1 MKILLVEDNTDL
13 SETVV
18 NYLRQ
23 EGYICEAAPDY
34 KKADE
39 KIAIYEYDIIVL
51 DITLPDGSGLDLL
64 KRLKQN
70 HSEAG
75 VLIVSA
81 KNALDDKLEGLH
93 LGADDYLTKPFHLA
107 ELNARVQ
114 SLMRRKRF
122 NGSNEIILDDI
133 RVNTTTNQVFVKNE
147 EATLTRKEYELLL
160 YFISNRNRILNKESI
175 AEHLWGD
182 NIDMA
187 DSFDFI
193 YTHIK
198 NLRKKVLTKGS
209 SNNIKS
215 VYGMGYQFI
224 SG

>member
-1 MKILLVEDNTDL
+1 MKILLVEDNPDL

-18 NYLRQ
+18 HYLRQ
-23 EGYICEAAPDY
+23 EGYICESAPDY
-34 KKADE
+34 KTADD
-39 KIAIYEYDIIVL
+39 KIGVYHYDIIVL
-51 DITLPDGSGLDLL
+51 DITLPDGNGLELL
-64 KRLKQN
+64 KKLKQQQA
-70 HSEAG
+70 EAG

-81 KNALDDKLEGLH
+81 KNALDDKLTGFH

-107 ELNARVQ
+107 ELNARIQ
-114 SLMRRKRF
+114 SLRRRKHF
-122 NGSNEIILDDI
+122 NGSNEIVLDDI
-133 RVNTTTNQVFVKNE
+133 RVNTTTSQVWVQDQE
-147 EATLTRKEYELLL
+147 VVLTKKEYELLL
-160 YFISNRNRILNKESI
+160 YFISNRNRILDKESI

-209 SNNIKS
+209 RNQIRSL
-215 VYGMGYQFI
+215 YGMGYKFVTE
-224 SG
+224 